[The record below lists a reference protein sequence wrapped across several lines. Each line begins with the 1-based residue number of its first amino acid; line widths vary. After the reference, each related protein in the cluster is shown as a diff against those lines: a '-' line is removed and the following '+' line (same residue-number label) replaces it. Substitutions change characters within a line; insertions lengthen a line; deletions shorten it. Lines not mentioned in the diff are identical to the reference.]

1 MKDKD
6 SRLIFEA
13 WQDRARKAGKEFG
26 KSGGKMFE
34 NPEKR
39 SPGMTNNN
47 YLKDVLGYE
56 PEDMV
61 ADDPD
66 QSAMDREDR
75 HGPSQGHAF
84 QEYQYM
90 VVSTLGADE
99 PLQDGD
105 RSLGR
110 SAYDHV
116 RQLASELQGIKNIAS
131 KRDKIESWAKKIV
144 ETGGAG
150 PKMPFTDDQKIK
162 LNKFLERFLTKVH
175 MIADTNGDDA
185 VDSEMWNFRAAVED
199 LEDMSADERY
209 NIVNDY
215 HRLEREDDKD
225 EYEWES
231 EEEEFARDDDPNPWA

>member
-13 WQDRARKAGKEFG
+13 WQDRAHAAGAKFG
-26 KSGGKMFE
+26 ASGKPMFE
-34 NPEKR
+34 KP
-39 SPGMTNNN
+39 P
-47 YLKDVLGYE
+47 V
-56 PEDMV
+56 
-61 ADDPD
+61 DDD
-66 QSAMDREDR
+66 

-90 VVSTLGADE
+90 VVDTLGADE

-110 SAYDHV
+110 SAYDHAK
-116 RQLASELQGIKNIAS
+116 QLASELQGIKNIAS
-131 KRDKIESWAKKIV
+131 KRDKIETWAKKIV

-150 PKMPFTDDQKIK
+150 PKMPFTDEQKVK

-199 LEDMSADERY
+199 LEEMSADDRY
-209 NIVNDY
+209 AVVHQSYDQQ
-215 HRLEREDDKD
+215 REDD
-225 EYEWES
+225 
-231 EEEEFARDDDPNPWA
+231 RHDDDISER